1 MTVHPGPESPGALA
15 TDDAPASGPARER
28 RRGRGAGGPAA
39 QRPRNQR
46 RGLAIALIG
55 ALLGGLVG
63 LVVSLGSPEAPSA
76 VTRLSFVQD
85 PVLPGEQAASSPDA
99 TDRFIQT
106 QLLIL
111 TGPDI
116 RDAVAETLGLGEE
129 LTLTAQ
135 QVGATDVVE
144 LRVEADTEDV
154 AREASTAVIEQY
166 DQQRRTAVNAQ
177 VDALLTAVEASIA
190 NLEAA
195 LGGGEDGA
203 LASATATEYSRLLA
217 SRSQLALLRS
227 GDQQFTQ
234 VLGTP
239 RVTAVG
245 GAGAAVQ
252 AAFIG
257 FLLGAVVGVALALLL
272 QRTRPE

>member
-1 MTVHPGPESPGALA
+1 
-15 TDDAPASGPARER
+15 
-28 RRGRGAGGPAA
+28 
-39 QRPRNQR
+39 
-46 RGLAIALIG
+46 
-55 ALLGGLVG
+55 
-63 LVVSLGSPEAPSA
+63 VSLGSPEAPSA

-166 DQQRRTAVNAQ
+166 DQQRRAAAAAQ
-177 VDALLTAVEASIA
+177 FDALLAGVETEIAS
-190 NLEAA
+190 LQTA
-195 LGGGEDGA
+195 LGAEEEGA
-203 LASATATEYSRLLA
+203 LANAAATEYSRLLA
-217 SRSQLALLRS
+217 SRSQLLLLRS
-227 GDQQFTQ
+227 GDQQYAQ
-234 VLGTP
+234 VIGVP
-239 RVTAVG
+239 RAMSVG
-245 GAGAAVQ
+245 GAGAVVQ
-252 AAFIG
+252 AILVG
-257 FLLGAVVGVALALLL
+257 LLLGAVVGVALALLL
-272 QRTRPE
+272 QRTRTE

>member
-15 TDDAPASGPARER
+15 TDDSPAAEPVRER
-28 RRGRGAGGPAA
+28 RRGRAAGGAAA
-39 QRPRNQR
+39 QRPRGQR
-46 RGLAIALIG
+46 RALALALIG
-55 ALLGGLVG
+55 ALLGGLIG
-63 LVVSLGSPEAPSA
+63 LVVSLGDPESPTA
-76 VTRLSFVQD
+76 VTRMSFVQD
-85 PVLPGEQAASSPDA
+85 PVLPGEQASTSPEA
-99 TDRFIQT
+99 IDRFIQT

-111 TGPDI
+111 TGPDV
-116 RDAVAETLGLGEE
+116 RDGVAESLGLGDE
-129 LTLTAQ
+129 LILTAQ
-135 QVGATDVVE
+135 QVGATDIVE
-144 LRVEADTEDV
+144 LQVQAGTED
-154 AREASTAVIEQY
+154 AATQASAAVIEQY

-177 VDALLTAVEASIA
+177 VDALLTAVEATIA